1 MYYEDENNLYHYS
14 YRKGD
19 KAENVRDVDYT
30 EVPNTAEK
38 ADPWEEKK
46 PKKNRLGLKIAA
58 LALACALIGGA
69 AGAGITHHA
78 ITSAHGSTQIE
89 VSDRQVAEVRQVK
102 VDGKQQL
109 TMPEVYAANVNSVV
123 SINVS
128 TTTNVFGRTTESAAS
143 GSGFFLTKDGYILTN
158 YHVIDGATSVKV
170 TTYDGATYDA
180 AIVGGDED
188 YDIAVIKVEG
198 SDFQPVLLGDSGKL
212 QIGEAVAAVGNPL
225 GELTFSMSQG
235 IVSCVNRAINVD
247 GTPFNMIQVD
257 CSINPGNSGGPLFN
271 SYGEVVGIVSAKYS
285 SYSNTTV
292 EGIGFAIPIN
302 DVISMV
308 EDIMTNGYVTNKP
321 YLGISAGTLTATM
334 AQQYRYSISEG
345 VFVYSVDE
353 GGAAEKAGLKMGD
366 VITKIGDKTITSYE
380 DLVAAKKSYSAGDT
394 ATFTIY
400 RDGQTQ
406 TVELTFDATPQT
418 QETAQDNSQ
427 QQQQGGNNGGN
438 GGYYY
443 NPWSF
448 FNDFFGGGYYGGS
461 SYSADSGDA
470 A

>member
-19 KAENVRDVDYT
+19 KVENVRDVDYT
-30 EVPNTAEK
+30 EVPNTAAT

-69 AGAGITHHA
+69 AGAGIEHHA

-143 GSGFFLTKDGYILTN
+143 GSGFFITKDGYILTN
-158 YHVIDGATSVKV
+158 YHVIEGASTVKV
-170 TTYDGATYDA
+170 TAYDGTTYDA
-180 AIVGGDED
+180 AVIGGDED

-198 SDFQPVLLGDSGKL
+198 TNFQPVVIGKSGSV
-212 QIGEAVAAVGNPL
+212 QIGETVAAVGNPL

-247 GTPFNMIQVD
+247 GKPFNMIQVD
-257 CSINPGNSGGPLFN
+257 CSINPGNSGGPLIN
-271 SYGEVVGIVSAKYS
+271 QYGQVIGINVMKMGMDRWSTAS
-285 SYSNTTV
+285 V
-292 EGIGFAIPIN
+292 EGLGFAIPIASSAYIVN
-302 DVISMV
+302 DILRCGEVQGEPV
-308 EDIMTNGYVTNKP
+308 
-321 YLGISAGTLTATM
+321 LGISVDRTPAYLPDG
-334 AQQYRYSISEG
+334 QQAAR
-345 VFVYSVDE
+345 VYTVDLN
-353 GGAAEKAGLKMGD
+353 GPGDKAGLEVDDLIYEADG
-366 VITKIGDKTITSYE
+366 VRVETSN
-380 DLVAAKKSYSAGDT
+380 DLLRVRHRHAAGEEMILKVCRGGEYL
-394 ATFTIY
+394 
-400 RDGQTQ
+400 
-406 TVELTFDATPQT
+406 TVSVTLEAKR
-418 QETAQDNSQ
+418 
-427 QQQQGGNNGGN
+427 
-438 GGYYY
+438 
-443 NPWSF
+443 
-448 FNDFFGGGYYGGS
+448 
-461 SYSADSGDA
+461 
-470 A
+470 

>member
-19 KAENVRDVDYT
+19 KVENVRDVDYT
-30 EVPNTAEK
+30 EVPNTAAT

-78 ITSAHGSTQIE
+78 TTSAHGSTQIE

-143 GSGFFLTKDGYILTN
+143 GSGFFITKDGYILTN
-158 YHVIDGATSVKV
+158 YHVIEGASTVKV
-170 TTYDGATYDA
+170 TAYDGTTYDA
-180 AIVGGDED
+180 AVIGGDED

-198 SDFQPVLLGDSGKL
+198 TNFQPVVIGKSGSV
-212 QIGEAVAAVGNPL
+212 QIGETVAAVGNPL

-257 CSINPGNSGGPLFN
+257 CSINPGNSGGPLVN
-271 SYGEVVGIVSAKYS
+271 TYGEVVGIVSAKYS
-285 SYSNTTV
+285 SYSSTTV

-302 DVISMV
+302 DVIAMI

-321 YLGISAGTLTATM
+321 FIGITPGTMTQQM
-334 AQQYRYSISEG
+334 AQQYRYSVSEG
-345 VFVYSVDE
+345 VFVYSVE
-353 GGAAEKAGLKMGD
+353 PGSAAEKAGLQMGD
-366 VITKIGDKTITSYE
+366 VILKIDDKEIKDTS
-380 DLVAAKKSYSAGDT
+380 DLTAAKKGYSAGDT
-394 ATFTIY
+394 ATFTVY
-400 RDGQTQ
+400 RGGE
-406 TVELTFDATPQT
+406 TVQLELTFDVTPEDTTTDAPAQNNT
-418 QETAQDNSQ
+418 Q
-427 QQQQGGNNGGN
+427 N
-438 GGYYY
+438 GGYYD
-443 NPWSF
+443 PWSW
-448 FNDFFGGGYYGGS
+448 FFGNFGF
-461 SYSADSGDA
+461 
-470 A
+470 

>member
-19 KAENVRDVDYT
+19 RVENVRDVDYT
-30 EVPNTAEK
+30 DVPSTEHK
-38 ADPWEEKK
+38 TDPWDEKK
-46 PKKNRLGLKIAA
+46 PKKNRFGMKIAA
-58 LALACALIGGA
+58 LALCCALVGGFV
-69 AGAGITHHA
+69 GAGVTHYA
-78 ITSAHGSTQIE
+78 ASGHGTTAIE
-89 VSDRQVAEVRQVK
+89 VSSRQVAAVRQVA

-109 TMPEVYAANVNSVV
+109 TMPEVYASNINSVV

-128 TTTNVFGRTTESAAS
+128 STSTNVFGQTTESAAS
-143 GSGFFLTKDGYILTN
+143 GSGFFITKDGYIITN
-158 YHVIDGATSVKV
+158 YHVIKGANTVKV
-170 TTYDGATYDA
+170 TAYDGTTYDA

-188 YDIAVIKVEG
+188 YDIAVIKIEG
-198 SDFQPVLLGDSGKL
+198 TSFQPVVLGDSSSV
-212 QIGEAVAAVGNPL
+212 QIGEAVAAIGNPL

-235 IVSCVNRAINVD
+235 SVSCVNRAINVD

-257 CSINPGNSGGPLFN
+257 CSINPGNSGGPLLH
-271 SYGEVVGIVSAKYS
+271 SYGEVIGIVSAKYS
-285 SYSNTTV
+285 SYSNTSV

-345 VFVYSVDE
+345 VFVYSVEE
-353 GGAAEKAGLKMGD
+353 GGAAAKAGLKMGD
-366 VITKIGDKTITSYE
+366 VITKIGDKTIASYE

-400 RDGQTQ
+400 REGSTQ

-418 QETAQDNSQ
+418 QEVSQNSQ
-427 QQQQGGNNGGN
+427 QQDGGSNGN

-443 NPWSF
+443 GNPWDF
-448 FNDFFGGGYYGGS
+448 FNNFFSGGYNGS
-461 SYSADSGDA
+461 SYDSGDA

>member
-19 KAENVRDVDYT
+19 KVENVRDVDYT
-30 EVPNTAEK
+30 EVPPTGQSTGT
-38 ADPWEEKK
+38 WEEKK
-46 PKKNRLGLKIAA
+46 PKKNRLGMKITA
-58 LALACALIGGA
+58 LALVCALIGGA
-69 AGAGITHHA
+69 AGAGITHYA
-78 ITSAHGSTQIE
+78 ASAGSSTAIE
-89 VSDRQVAEVRQVK
+89 VSDRQVAEVKQVK

-109 TMPEVYAANVNSVV
+109 TMQEVYAANVDSVV

-128 TTTNVFGRTTESAAS
+128 TKTTNVFGQTTESAAS
-143 GSGFFLTKDGYILTN
+143 GSGFFITKDGYILTN

-170 TTYDGATYDA
+170 TTYDGTSYDA
-180 AIVGGDED
+180 VVVGGDED
-188 YDIAVIKVEG
+188 YDIAVIKVQG
-198 SDFQPVLLGDSGKL
+198 TDFQPVVLGDSGTL
-212 QIGEAVAAVGNPL
+212 QIGESVAAVGNPL
-225 GELTFSMSQG
+225 GELTFSMSAG

-247 GTPFNMIQVD
+247 GKPFNMIQVD

-321 YLGISAGTLTATM
+321 YLGISAGTLTSTM

-345 VFVYSVDE
+345 VFVYSVED
-353 GGAAEKAGLKMGD
+353 GSAAAKAGLKMGD
-366 VITKIGDKTITSYE
+366 VITRIGDKTITSYE

-400 RDGQTQ
+400 RQGSTM
-406 TVELTFDATPQT
+406 TVDLTFDATPQT
-418 QETAQDNSQ
+418 GETTQDSSQ
-427 QQQQGGNNGGN
+427 QQQQNGNGNN

-443 NPWSF
+443 NPWDL
-448 FNDFFGGGYYGGS
+448 FNGFFGGGYYGGS
-461 SYSADSGDA
+461 SYDSGDA